1 MNQTISVSGIGT
13 AAAPP
18 DLAILDIG
26 VEVLGR
32 SVAQAR
38 ATATNAMEAVIAS
51 LRDSEIADTK
61 MKTTSY
67 TINPEY
73 DHRQG
78 SRLTGFRVT
87 NIIEIEIE
95 DMVRLGEIIDVAAA
109 AGSDHVIVRSLR
121 FAHRDPGVL
130 ETEARSRAWLDASAK
145 ARQLAMLAG
154 VEVGGVVAI
163 SEQHN
168 QRGPVPMRAMAMEA
182 AAAVPIETG
191 ELAVTISI
199 HVEFEID

>member
-26 VEVLGR
+26 VEVMAG
-32 SVAQAR
+32 SVAGAR
-38 ATATNAMEAVIAS
+38 ATAANAMEAVVAS
-51 LRDSEIADTK
+51 LRDSEIGDAK
-61 MKTTSY
+61 LKTTSY
-67 TINPEY
+67 TIIPEY

-78 SRLTGFRVT
+78 SRLAGFRVT
-87 NIIEIEIE
+87 NIVEVEIE

-109 AGSDHVIVRSLR
+109 AGSEHVIVRSLR
-121 FAHRDPGVL
+121 FAHRDVAAL
-130 ETEARSRAWLDASAK
+130 ETEARSRAWQDASGK

-154 VEVGGVVAI
+154 VEVGGVVAM
-163 SEQHN
+163 SEQQH
-168 QRGPVPMRAMAMEA
+168 QRGPVPMRAMAMETA
-182 AAAVPIETG
+182 AAAPIEAG

-199 HVEFEID
+199 HIDFEID